1 MSKMVHFYVE
11 SGDWLGIKGIIMK
24 IVYYEEDDTLYIEFQ
39 KGDIVRDET
48 LSWHTNI
55 GYTTKGI
62 GEITILDAQK
72 NGLYPLQIERVLSEV
87 A

>member
-1 MSKMVHFYVE
+1 
-11 SGDWLGIKGIIMK
+11 MK
-24 IVYYEEDDTLYIEFQ
+24 IVYYEDDDTLYIEF
-39 KGDIVRDET
+39 KRGDIVRDET
-48 LSWHTNI
+48 LNWNINI
-55 GYTTKGI
+55 GYTKDGV

>member
-1 MSKMVHFYVE
+1 
-11 SGDWLGIKGIIMK
+11 MK
-24 IVYYEEDDTLYIEFQ
+24 IVYYEEDDTLFIEFQ
-39 KGDIVRDET
+39 KGSIVRDET
-48 LSWHTNI
+48 LGWNINI
-55 GYTTKGI
+55 GYTKNGI

>member
-1 MSKMVHFYVE
+1 M
-11 SGDWLGIKGIIMK
+11 I
-24 IVYYEEDDTLYIEFQ
+24 IVYYEEDDTLYIEFV
-39 KGDIVRDET
+39 KGQIVRDET
-48 LSWHTNI
+48 LNWNINI
-55 GYTTKGI
+55 GYTEDGV